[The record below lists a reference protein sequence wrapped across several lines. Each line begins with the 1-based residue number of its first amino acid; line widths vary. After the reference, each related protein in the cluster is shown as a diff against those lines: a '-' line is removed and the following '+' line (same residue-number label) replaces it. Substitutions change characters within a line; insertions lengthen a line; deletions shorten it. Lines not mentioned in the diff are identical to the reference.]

1 MPQAVVVEC
10 LRTPIGRAHYKRG
23 VFRNVRSDALA
34 AGVMRAVIDRSGID
48 PRLVEDVVFGVSRQ
62 VDEQGLNAARLAW
75 LEAGF
80 PVEAGGLSVNRLCG
94 SGLQAI
100 HQAAHSIVA
109 GGEDVH
115 VVGGMEHM
123 HHVRMDLGECA
134 NPTLFEATSP
144 DVFNMGITAENV
156 ARRFEISRQQQDE
169 FAYRSHMLAAAAQQR
184 GEFDREIVPTP
195 GHDQRGRPITVTQ
208 DQCVRPDT
216 SLEALAQLQ
225 PSFLPVGGTVTAGN
239 AAPLNDAAAALLMM
253 SDVKA
258 RELGLKP
265 LARVVSTAVAGV
277 DPMYMGV
284 GPVPASQKALRRA
297 GLTVDDIDV
306 FEINEAFASQALAC
320 VNLLQVPMEKL
331 NLRGGGLALG
341 HPIGCSGARIVTT
354 LIHLMRD
361 RGAHYGLAAI
371 CMAVGQ
377 GMAAVFERVTE

>member
-1 MPQAVVVEC
+1 MPQAVIVEC
-10 LRTPIGRAHYKRG
+10 VRTPVGRAHYKRG
-23 VFRNVRSDALA
+23 VYRNVRSDVLA

-48 PRLVEDVVFGVSRQ
+48 PRLVDDVIFGVSRQ
-62 VDEQGLNAARLAW
+62 VEEHGLNVARLAW
-75 LEAGF
+75 LQAGL
-80 PVEAGGLSVNRLCG
+80 PSEAGGLSVNRLCG

-100 HQAAHSIVA
+100 VQAAHSIVA

-123 HHVRMDLGECA
+123 HHVQMDLGECA
-134 NPTLFEATSP
+134 NPAIYEATSQ

-156 ARRFEISRQQQDE
+156 ARRYEISRTEQDE
-169 FAYRSHMLAAAAQQR
+169 FAYRSHMLATAAQQR
-184 GEFDREIVPTP
+184 GEFDREILPTP
-195 GHDQRGRPITVTQ
+195 GHDQRGQPITVTQ

-239 AAPLNDAAAALLMM
+239 AAPLNDAAAALLLM
-253 SDVKA
+253 SDEKA
-258 RELGLKP
+258 RQLGLKP
-265 LARVVSTAVAGV
+265 LARVVSTGVAGV
-277 DPMYMGV
+277 DPLYMGV

-297 GLTVDDIDV
+297 GLAVSDVDV

-320 VNLLQVPMEKL
+320 IRLLDAPLEKVNP
-331 NLRGGGLALG
+331 RGGGLALG

-354 LIHLMRD
+354 LVHNLRD
-361 RGAHYGLAAI
+361 RGARYGLATI

-377 GMAAVFERVTE
+377 GMAVVVESLE